1 MPMMTPAPLAPT
13 LTPSPTHNLD
23 FRNVTR
29 WRVHLLGIGGSGM
42 SGLAAM
48 FARRGAEVSGVDAQR
63 SAATRRLSDAGL
75 RVGLETEQ
83 PDLPAGVDLVV
94 ASAAVPDQHA
104 HLLAARRRD
113 VPILKYAQ
121 ALGLLMQT
129 RVGVAVAGTHGK
141 STTTAWTA
149 YVLRSAGLDP
159 NFIVGADVPQLGGGS
174 GVGDGQHFVAEACE
188 YDQSFLNLH
197 PTHAAILNIE
207 EDHLDYYANIDAIR
221 DAFARF
227 TALVPPDGVLLIN
240 GDDPN
245 CRLVAAAAHARV
257 ESFGFGP
264 SNLWYPRDVELV
276 NGSYRFTIVHQDHA
290 LLDAHVALPGKHNVL
305 NALATAALA
314 RACGADAGQIRA
326 GLQGFHGAQRRM
338 TLVGEVAGV
347 RVVDDYGHHPT
358 EISATLC
365 ALRERYQPR
374 RLWCVFQPHQHSR
387 TRFLLREFAGS
398 FTHADRVIVPDIYFV
413 RDTQRD
419 RELVCAQDLVDRVRT
434 TGRDADYIPD
444 FDRIVEHLAR
454 HVAAQD
460 VVVTMGAGNIWNVA
474 DALVARLRADRT
486 A

>member
-1 MPMMTPAPLAPT
+1 MMTPTPLAPT
-13 LTPSPTHNLD
+13 LQATPTPSLD
-23 FRNVTR
+23 FRDVANLH
-29 WRVHLLGIGGSGM
+29 VHLLGVGGAGM

-48 FARRGAEVSGVDAQR
+48 FMRRGARVSGVDALT
-63 SAATRRLSDAGL
+63 SAATERLMDGGA
-75 RVGLETEQ
+75 RVALETEQ
-83 PDLPAGVDLVV
+83 PDLPAGVNVVV
-94 ASAAVPDQHA
+94 ASAAIPDQHA
-104 HLLAARRRD
+104 HLLAARRRN
-113 VPILKYAQ
+113 VTILKYAQ

-129 RVGVAVAGTHGK
+129 RVGVAVSGTHGK

-149 YVLRSAGLDP
+149 FLLRAAGVDP

-174 GVGDGQHFVAEACE
+174 GVGDGPHFVAEACE

-221 DAFARF
+221 AAFARF
-227 TALVPPDGVLLIN
+227 AALVPPDGTLLIN
-240 GDDPN
+240 GDDAN
-245 CRLVAAAAHARV
+245 CRLVAASAHARV

-264 SNLWYPRDVELV
+264 GNLWYPRDVELV
-276 NGSYRFTIVHQDHA
+276 EGSYRFTIVHQDRA
-290 LLDAHVALPGKHNVL
+290 LLNVHVALPGKHNVL

-314 RACGADAGQIRA
+314 RACGADAEQLRA
-326 GLQGFHGAQRRM
+326 GLEGFRGAQRRM

-434 TGRDADYIPD
+434 TGRDAEYIPD
-444 FDRIVEHLAR
+444 FDRIVDHLAR
-454 HVAAQD
+454 QVAAGD